1 MNLIVNQEID
11 FYESYFMGRKY
22 REKSNNKCQTVS
34 LRYVAKYFF
43 KDSVFKAGIYPF
55 RATII
60 FQTPYKY

>member
-1 MNLIVNQEID
+1 MKVILWAEN
-11 FYESYFMGRKY
+11 

-34 LRYVAKYFF
+34 LRYEAKYFF